1 MVAAIRNNNIFSERF
16 PNKLIAKNAPKT
28 VGNKIFLIKS
38 HRKKFLYTKTLERL
52 LVNWTEPWSGIKIAG
67 EKNCANAT
75 SIINPPPI
83 LKTEVSKEVK
93 NDSIIKKVTSSRDIQ
108 E

>member
-1 MVAAIRNNNIFSERF
+1 MI
-16 PNKLIAKNAPKT
+16 
-28 VGNKIFLIKS
+28 VGNIIFLIKF
-38 HRKKFLYTKTLERL
+38 HRKKFLYTKTLDRL
-52 LVNWTEPWSGIKIAG
+52 LVNWIEPWSGIKIAG

-93 NDSIIKKVTSSRDIQ
+93 KDSIIKKVMSSRDIQ

>member
-1 MVAAIRNNNIFSERF
+1 MVAAIKNNNIFSERF
-16 PNKLIAKNAPKT
+16 SNKLIARNALKS
-28 VGNKIFLIKS
+28 VGSKIFLIKS
-38 HRKKFLYTKTLERL
+38 HLKKFLYTKTLDRL
-52 LVNWTEPWSGIKIAG
+52 LVNWIDPWSGIKIAG

-93 NDSIIKKVTSSRDIQ
+93 KDSIIKKVTSSRDIQ